1 MSCAYGEISH
11 SGNPGPHHP
20 AMARHPFSPPGMSPS
35 SPIAV
40 TVRCLV
46 AGNGPV
52 PDADDAPGNVAVVA
66 RAD

>member
-1 MSCAYGEISH
+1 MCLWRDFTFRQ
-11 SGNPGPHHP
+11 PGPAP
-20 AMARHPFSPPGMSPS
+20 SRHGKAPVLASGDEPELADH
-35 SPIAV
+35 AV